1 MALIKLIWL
10 DEPREVTGLG
20 LVLPHQEIS
29 VGDKLAKQLI
39 RQGFAR
45 AKKKT
50 GRKRK

>member
-10 DEPREVTGLG
+10 DEPREVAGLG

-29 VGDKLAKQLI
+29 VRENLANQLI

-45 AKKKT
+45 AKKKSR
-50 GRKRK
+50 RKQK

>member
-10 DEPREVTGLG
+10 DEPREVTSLG

-29 VGDKLAKQLI
+29 VRQELSKQLI

-45 AKKKT
+45 VKKKT
-50 GRKRK
+50 RRKRK